1 MKRVVVLISG
11 RGSNL
16 IALHRRLSGDSNQT
30 SPTAQL
36 VGVISNKP
44 EAGGIVWARSQGIP
58 SITLDHR
65 RYPNREAFEAVLA
78 REVHGFRP
86 DLVVLAGFMRV
97 LGSAFVRQFAG
108 HLINIHPS
116 LLPAFPGLD
125 THRRAIDAGVC
136 LHGATVHF
144 VNEAL
149 DGGPIIAQAAVA
161 VLPTDDE
168 QSLADRVLRE
178 EHRLLPQVVI
188 DFCSGFIALDDQGRL
203 QCGPQAKRLWFSL
216 PSGAA

>member
-16 IALHRRLSGDSNQT
+16 IALHRRLTGDPQHT
-30 SPTAQL
+30 RPTAQL
-36 VGVISNKP
+36 VGVVSNKP
-44 EAGGIVWARSQGIP
+44 EAAGLAWARSEGIP
-58 SITLDHR
+58 VLALDHR
-65 RYPNREAFEAVLA
+65 LYPDRAAFEAVLA
-78 REVHGFRP
+78 RQVHEFSP
-86 DLVVLAGFMRV
+86 DLVVLAGFMLV
-97 LGSAFVRQFAG
+97 LGPAFVRQFAG
-108 HLINIHPS
+108 RLINIHPS

-149 DGGPIIAQAAVA
+149 DGGPIIAQAALA

-168 QSLADRVLRE
+168 QSLAQRVLQQ

-188 DFCSGFIALDDQGRL
+188 DFCSGFIALDPEGRL
-203 QCGPQAKRLWFSL
+203 RCSPQAKRLWLSL
-216 PSGAA
+216 PAGAA